1 MHCAATAVFDGSMA
15 APRLRRR
22 SITCAML
29 NAAYWPAKRKSQ
41 SAERSRPADLIE
53 HRCSSTS
60 GPQRKWLPRARSDRS
75 GLLIITNNLNIAEI
89 LSTSRNDIILVGG
102 KLRKSDRAMVGS
114 FATEFIRKFKVDIAV
129 IAVSAIDRD
138 GALLDFDAQEVEVA
152 RAIIAN
158 ARL

>member
-1 MHCAATAVFDGSMA
+1 
-15 APRLRRR
+15 
-22 SITCAML
+22 
-29 NAAYWPAKRKSQ
+29 
-41 SAERSRPADLIE
+41 
-53 HRCSSTS
+53 
-60 GPQRKWLPRARSDRS
+60 
-75 GLLIITNNLNIAEI
+75 
-89 LSTSRNDIILVGG
+89 
-102 KLRKSDRAMVGS
+102 MVGS

>member
-1 MHCAATAVFDGSMA
+1 M
-15 APRLRRR
+15 
-22 SITCAML
+22 
-29 NAAYWPAKRKSQ
+29 
-41 SAERSRPADLIE
+41 
-53 HRCSSTS
+53 
-60 GPQRKWLPRARSDRS
+60 PRARSDRS